1 MRHNET
7 VKTIALALLLA
18 VLATV
23 VMYVVAYVDTNYER
37 KGCKVVDSRGG
48 YTTAEDPQGHLW
60 TFKGDYFK
68 VGDRVDLRMNTNGT
82 NTIYDDIVIQA
93 HRAGE

>member
-1 MRHNET
+1 MRYNET
-7 VKTIALALLLA
+7 IKTIALALLLT

-23 VMYVVAYVDTNYER
+23 ALYIVAYVDTNYER
-37 KGCKVVDSRGG
+37 KDCEVVESKGG
-48 YTTAEDPQGHLW
+48 YTTAEDKQGHLW

-68 VGDRVDLRMNTNGT
+68 IGDRIDLRMNTNGT
-82 NTIYDDIVIQA
+82 KSIYDDTVTQA